1 MFRLHIVLSLV
12 QFKVE
17 VPLTLLLNKY
27 LKSKDIYSL
36 QYRKMAITKFFYRA
50 VCQIAQI
57 RHAKYFTYA

>member
-27 LKSKDIYSL
+27 LMSKDIYSL

-50 VCQIAQI
+50 VLQNAQI
-57 RHAKYFTYA
+57 RHAKYFTYS